1 MCIRDRSNPIHI
13 IATTTCINLN
23 NQLQNNVSKAM
34 PSLWK
39 NIPTNKIIAIAREA
53 CIVFGKEDN
62 KLLMIL
68 KLYTKFRLFLS
79 FNI

>member
-1 MCIRDRSNPIHI
+1 MFGIWTKLKYQSNPIHI

-23 NQLQNNVSKAM
+23 NQLQNNESKAM

-39 NIPTNKIIAIAREA
+39 NIPTNKIIAIANDA
-53 CIVFGKEDN
+53 WIVFGKEDN

-68 KLYTKFRLFLS
+68 NLYTKFW
-79 FNI
+79 